1 MLLQMHWNSQF
12 SREIHNHGF
21 SRFHGAVAGVNWHQE
36 QICQG
41 TVTKMIL
48 GFWRHEEQLR
58 LIARQ
63 GWKLY
68 NPWDSR
74 NRVPSQRA
82 RRDDR
87 HSTPSRQ
94 MQTCRGDGMVERN
107 GKSNRENNHD
117 IFIGTSTTHVAAGPY
132 GSSDQ

>member
-12 SREIHNHGF
+12 SRERKIIASLGF
-21 SRFHGAVAGVNWHQE
+21 MAQSQVSTGIKNR
-36 QICQG
+36 CQG
-41 TVTKMIL
+41 TVTKMSL

-58 LIARQ
+58 FIARQ

-68 NPWDSR
+68 ISWDSR
-74 NRVPSQRA
+74 NRLPSQRA
-82 RRDDR
+82 GRDDR

-107 GKSNRENNHD
+107 GKSNREHNHD
-117 IFIGTSTTHVAAGPY
+117 IFIGTSTTRVTAGPY
-132 GSSDQ
+132 RSSHQ